1 MEVEVNLIFLV
12 LITSWQEIITF
23 MLLEIDSTLVGV
35 VKLLTLFTDV
45 VLVLS
50 TLMKFPILL
59 LLNLQTI
66 QSHYLLDQTLQ
77 SLNLLRSKIKLLTL
91 IVLEEMRL
99 LKMLHIMELLFRM
112 LNLKD
117 NKSLITLNMVM
128 GFGWDTWLSTQPH
141 FSMDLINHITL
152 WVD

>member
-1 MEVEVNLIFLV
+1 
-12 LITSWQEIITF
+12 
-23 MLLEIDSTLVGV
+23 MLLEIDFTLVGV

-50 TLMKFPILL
+50 TLMKFPTLL
-59 LLNLQTI
+59 LLNLQTK

-77 SLNLLRSKIKLLTL
+77 SLNLHRSKIKLLTL

-128 GFGWDTWLSTQPH
+128 GFG
-141 FSMDLINHITL
+141 
-152 WVD
+152 